1 MEREKEQ
8 LIVSIAAKTHDEAF
22 ELLMDDAYEE
32 DFKDVLKDEEIIREW
47 LDDKAK
53 QGFSV
58 DGLYKHSEKVA
69 RIKEKFP
76 SLNIT
81 ISVPRN
87 VF

>member
-1 MEREKEQ
+1 MDRAKEQ
-8 LIVSIAAKTHDEAF
+8 LVVSIVAKAHDETF
-22 ELLMDDAYEE
+22 ELLMDDTFEA

-69 RIKEKFP
+69 RIREKFP
-76 SLNIT
+76 LFEYNNLCT
-81 ISVPRN
+81 A
-87 VF
+87 